1 MEEFSMVLIGLIVLS
16 SICGFLCA
24 IALLILLFRIPN
36 VSETDSREIN
46 NNGAD
51 GVTVHGSLQ
60 DEQNLDANWTVT
72 RLLLL
77 AALHAI
83 LIPWC
88 FLLAKDQ
95 KSFAQILY
103 AAYPVFEIVWFA
115 LFRKTIYA
123 KEFRESSFFRTA
135 EIICIID
142 LIPLTLAAVLSIP
155 VSLLALF
162 LSTVW

>member
-1 MEEFSMVLIGLIVLS
+1 MEEFGMVLIGLLVLS
-16 SICGFLCA
+16 SICGFLCS

-36 VSETDSREIN
+36 VSATDSREIN

-77 AALHAI
+77 TAIHAI
-83 LIPWC
+83 VIPWG
-88 FLLAKDQ
+88 L
-95 KSFAQILY
+95 ILIKPLGQMIY
-103 AAYPVFEIVWFA
+103 ISYPVFEIIWFS
-115 LFRKTIYA
+115 LFRKILYA
-123 KEFRESSFFRTA
+123 KKFRVTPFFRPA

-142 LIPLTLAAVLSIP
+142 LIPIALVFILFIP
-155 VSLLALF
+155 GIPFFFLF
-162 LSTVW
+162 SRF

>member
-1 MEEFSMVLIGLIVLS
+1 MEEFAMVLVGAVVLS
-16 SICGFLCA
+16 SICGFLCS

-36 VSETDSREIN
+36 VSAADSHDELDN
-46 NNGAD
+46 A
-51 GVTVHGSLQ
+51 GVSLQ
-60 DEQNLDANWTVT
+60 DEQNLDTNWTVT

-115 LFRKTIYA
+115 LFRKNIYA

-142 LIPLTLAAVLSIP
+142 LIPIALVAILMIP
-155 VSLLALF
+155 VTLINFFLLRHF
-162 LSTVW
+162 

>member
-1 MEEFSMVLIGLIVLS
+1 MEEFAMVLEGGLVLS

-36 VSETDSREIN
+36 VSAADSRDELGN
-46 NNGAD
+46 ES
-51 GVTVHGSLQ
+51 GSLQ
-60 DEQNLDANWTVT
+60 DEQDLDSNWTVT
-72 RLLLL
+72 RLLIL

>member
-1 MEEFSMVLIGLIVLS
+1 MEKIGQILLGILEIS

-36 VSETDSREIN
+36 VSATNSHDELGNES
-46 NNGAD
+46 
-51 GVTVHGSLQ
+51 GSPQ
-60 DEQNLDANWTVT
+60 DEQNLDSNWTVT
-72 RLLLL
+72 RLLIL

>member
-1 MEEFSMVLIGLIVLS
+1 MEEFAMVLVGVLVLS
-16 SICGFLCA
+16 SICGFLCS

-36 VSETDSREIN
+36 VSATDS
-46 NNGAD
+46 GD
-51 GVTVHGSLQ
+51 GPDNDGESPQAQQL
-60 DEQNLDANWTVT
+60 LDTNWTVT

-77 AALHAI
+77 TALHAI
-83 LIPWC
+83 IIPWC
-88 FLLAKDQ
+88 LILIKPLG
-95 KSFAQILY
+95 QIFFI
-103 AAYPVFEIVWFA
+103 AYPAFEIIWFA
-115 LFRKTIYA
+115 LFRKTLYA
-123 KEFRESSFFRTA
+123 EKFRESPFFRPA